1 MQYEKIIPRARVGF
15 IIPTSNR
22 MVEPQMQRFMPPGV
36 IPHFSRIG
44 MTNKHKAPLEQQL
57 PKMAAAAEALAE
69 SKMSAIILQ
78 CTGTSMSGGLETE
91 RQVIEAMEKASGVPC
106 STAASSL
113 TSAFTALRAKKLVF
127 VSETKQPDHE
137 KKAKYLREAGYE
149 IVADKAVGLAGT
161 DEYCTMP
168 PKLWFDTTL
177 ALKNDAAD
185 AYFISCANIHSI
197 DVIEDLEKVLNKP
210 VVTSNQAAIW
220 KSLRLAGIYD
230 AVPGLGHLLRHDA
243 KTGGV
248 LAAE

>member
-1 MQYEKIIPRARVGF
+1 MAYEPIVPRARLGF

-36 IPHFSRIG
+36 IPHFTRIG

-57 PKMAAAAEALAE
+57 PKMAAAAEALSE
-69 SKMSAIILQ
+69 SKMNAIILQ

-91 RQVIEAMEKASGVPC
+91 KRVIDAMEKASGVPC

-113 TSAFTALRAKKLVF
+113 TSAFRALNARKLVF

-137 KKAKYLREAGYE
+137 KKLKYLREAGYE

-168 PKLWFDTTL
+168 PQLWFDTTL
-177 ALKNDAAD
+177 ALRTDKAD

-220 KSLRLAGIYD
+220 KSLRLPRGYHAAAG
-230 AVPGLGHLLRHDA
+230 PGRPPRPPPR
-243 KTGGV
+243 TG
-248 LAAE
+248 